1 MTCKVNADTTDGLKL
16 TSDTSGEI
24 DLQTNGTTKVHMAD
38 DGRVGIGTSSPSG
51 SLHINTSEA
60 NILISDTDDS
70 NASISRV
77 RSDASGSLHLEAD
90 VNNVTGSSTMR
101 FNTDSSERMRINS
114 NVLMIGATGFPG
126 HVPTTNGLSAK
137 I

>member
-1 MTCKVNADTTDGLKL
+1 MTCKLNADTSDGLKL

-60 NILISDTDDS
+60 NILIADTDDS
-70 NASISRV
+70 NGSFGRV

-90 VNNVTGSSTMR
+90 VDGDTGSSTMR
-101 FNTDSSERMRINS
+101 FNVDGT
-114 NVLMIGATGFPG
+114 
-126 HVPTTNGLSAK
+126 
-137 I
+137 